1 MLPRL
6 PCVMA
11 GACPAATV
19 KLMGLE
25 VLVSGFQRGRQ
36 INLTLARLILAF
48 DSRLIRLILMRMA
61 PTNGSGGHQDKALVY
76 QRFLADAILKAGDD
90 GL

>member
-1 MLPRL
+1 MAAREGNVLPGL

-36 INLTLARLILAF
+36 INLTLARL
-48 DSRLIRLILMRMA
+48 RLVQA
-61 PTNGSGGHQDKALVY
+61 A
-76 QRFLADAILKAGDD
+76 
-90 GL
+90 